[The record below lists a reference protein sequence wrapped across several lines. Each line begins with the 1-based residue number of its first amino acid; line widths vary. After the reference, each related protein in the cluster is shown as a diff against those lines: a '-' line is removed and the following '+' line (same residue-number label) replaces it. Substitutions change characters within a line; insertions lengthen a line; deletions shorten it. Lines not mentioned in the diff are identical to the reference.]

1 MATPVKIVRPLPAL
15 DDLDRRLLEVLKTD
29 ARISNS
35 ALAEATGVAPS
46 TVHVRLKSLVD
57 RGVVTGFLTSVDQRS
72 LGLGI
77 QAMVGVTL
85 RVGARQESIESF
97 SEAVRKLPQVLQLF
111 FLGGLDDFMVHIA
124 VADSSELREFVVEHL
139 SGQPTVASTRTSI
152 VFDYHRNAVAA
163 SFQ

>member
-1 MATPVKIVRPLPAL
+1 MATPVNIVRPLPAL

-46 TVHVRLKSLVD
+46 TVLVRLKSLVD

-124 VADSSELREFVVEHL
+124 VADSSQLREFVVEHL

>member
-1 MATPVKIVRPLPAL
+1 MADPANIVRAVPAL
-15 DDLDRRLLEVLKTD
+15 DELDRRLLEVLKTD

-35 ALAEATGVAPS
+35 ALAEAAGVAPS
-46 TVHVRLKSLVD
+46 TAHVRVKSLVD

-97 SEAVRKLPQVLQLF
+97 SGAVRKLPQVLQLF